1 MLDLMLGQVSH
12 IEENLKQLDK
22 NDFRFITHKMELERI
37 RYIIASYLRCRL
49 EKIETYTSHILH
61 EEESRPD
68 DEKRLSEN
76 EAKFAQ
82 EYFDSVEKHF
92 FQIAVRHMPSSIH
105 ADDKRQRM
113 VQPNLMSHVFLKA
126 NVSGNS
132 FIIYSKNY

>member
-49 EKIETYTSHILH
+49 EKIETYTSYILH
-61 EEESRPD
+61 EEELRKD
-68 DEKRLSEN
+68 DEKRLSED

-92 FQIAVRHMPSSIH
+92 FQLAVRHMPSNIH

-113 VQPNLMSHVFLKA
+113 VKPNLMSHVFLKA
-126 NVSGNS
+126 NVSGD
-132 FIIYSKNY
+132 